1 MIITFLKEDFLEK
14 LYPSMVAVSNKSTI
28 AETEGV
34 MLETMPGG
42 ILRMTTYDLQKGVRS
57 YIENVKIEEEGR
69 YIIGAARLLQI
80 LKVMPDHSDITISVD
95 EKLAVRVESGKSA
108 FSLFAMKC
116 DGFPMLP
123 DLSGDLGFTMPS
135 GTLRRMI
142 TKTIHSVSLQDTR
155 PALCGA
161 FFTFNRDSLE
171 VVSCD
176 SYTLSKCSTKCEM
189 TSLDG
194 KDAFVKPMR
203 MIIPG
208 HALGELVRMLGD
220 NENPVMVYMG
230 VKHAIFHID
239 GVIFFTRLIDGNY
252 IDYERIIPK
261 EQTVFIN
268 VDRARLLAG
277 LERAMLI
284 AGEKHAGSGRSFVK
298 LTVKEDTLLLSS
310 SSVTGKITDEMEI
323 EHEGEDIE
331 IGFNCRYLINS
342 IAAADSERVI
352 ITMKSANHSIT
363 VEPLEKSE
371 DKDFF
376 YLVLPLRMNEQ

>member
-1 MIITFLKEDFLEK
+1 MIVTFPKEKFLEK

-42 ILRMTTYDLQKGVRS
+42 VLRMTTYDLQKGVRS
-57 YIENVKIEEEGR
+57 YIEDVTIQEEGR

-80 LKVMPDHSDITISVD
+80 MKVMPDHSDVTISID
-95 EKLAVRVESGKSA
+95 EKLSVKVESGKSA

-135 GTLRRMI
+135 GTLKRMI
-142 TKTIHSVSLQDTR
+142 SKTIHSVAAQDTR

-161 FFTFNRDSLE
+161 FFTFLKDSLE
-171 VVSCD
+171 VISCD
-176 SYTLSKCSTKCEM
+176 SYTLSKCSVKCEM

-194 KDAFVKPMR
+194 KDAFQKPMK

-208 HALGELVRMLGD
+208 HALGELVRMLPD
-220 NENPVMVYMG
+220 NNNPVMIYMG
-230 VKHAIFHID
+230 VKHAIFHIE
-239 GVIFFTRLIDGNY
+239 GIVFFTRLIDGNY
-252 IDYERIIPK
+252 IDYERIMPK
-261 EQTVFIN
+261 EQTVFLN
-268 VDRARLLAG
+268 LDRERLLEG
-277 LERAMLI
+277 LERAILVAEEKY
-284 AGEKHAGSGRSFVK
+284 AGTGRSYVK
-298 LTVKEDTLLLSS
+298 LTVKENSLILSS
-310 SSVTGKITDEMEI
+310 SSASGKIYDEMDC
-323 EHEGEDIE
+323 EHEGEDME

-342 IAAADSERVI
+342 VSAADSEKI
-352 ITMKSANHSIT
+352 MITMKSANHSIT
-363 VEPLEKSE
+363 IEPYEREE

-376 YLVLPLRMNEQ
+376 YLVLPVRMYE

>member
-28 AETEGV
+28 TETEGV

-57 YIENVKIEEEGR
+57 YIENVTIEEEGR
-69 YIIGAARLLQI
+69 YIIGAHRLLQI
-80 LKVMPDHSDITISVD
+80 LKVMPDHANVTISVD
-95 EKLAVRVESGKSA
+95 DKLSVKVESGKSS

-135 GTLRRMI
+135 SALKRMI
-142 TKTIHSVSLQDTR
+142 TKTVHSVALQDTR
-155 PALCGA
+155 PVLCGA

-176 SYTLSKCSTKCEM
+176 SYTLSICSMKCEM

-194 KDAFVKPMR
+194 KDAFVKPMK

-208 HALGELVRMLGD
+208 HALNELVRMLGD

-230 VKHAIFHID
+230 VKHAIFHVD

-252 IDYERIIPK
+252 IDYERIMPH
-261 EQTVFIN
+261 EQTVFLEIE
-268 VDRARLLAG
+268 RERLLKG

-284 AGEKHAGSGRSFVK
+284 AGDKYAGSGRSFVK
-298 LTVKEDTLLLSS
+298 LSVTENSLFLSS
-310 SSVTGKITDEMEI
+310 SSATGKLNEEI
-323 EHEGEDIE
+323 EIQHEGEDIE

-342 IAAADSERVI
+342 IAAADSEKLI
-352 ITMKSANHSIT
+352 ITMKSANHPIT
-363 VEPLEKSE
+363 IEALVKEE

-376 YLVLPLRMNEQ
+376 YLILPLRMNEQ